1 VLEDEGA
8 SQWRLR
14 ARLSADT
21 VPSAEGGP
29 EGVLQ
34 EHNKSVRACVGWDG
48 AAAGRGVGRAERQRL
63 PRRLRHRPRT

>member
-21 VPSAEGGP
+21 VPSAEGG
-29 EGVLQ
+29 GLQ